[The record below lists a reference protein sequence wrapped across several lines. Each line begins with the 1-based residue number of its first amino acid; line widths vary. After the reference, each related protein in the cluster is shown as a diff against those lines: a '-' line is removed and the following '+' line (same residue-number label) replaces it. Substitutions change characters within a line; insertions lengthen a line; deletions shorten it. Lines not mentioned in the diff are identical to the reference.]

1 MMVNVVKVKVDVKMD
16 FVAVNMV
23 TVVVPK
29 VIVVKDVNQSMVSA
43 NKLRL
48 MKINNYIYIIWFFK
62 KNIIL
67 F

>member
-1 MMVNVVKVKVDVKMD
+1 MVNVVKVKVDVKMD

-48 MKINNYIYIIWFFK
+48 MKINNYIYII
-62 KNIIL
+62 
-67 F
+67 